1 MKKLSVSVLLVAL
14 LLSLAP
20 TPCHSQANLLK
31 AGSPLITALS
41 SVPSLSKFTSLLQT
55 PGLDKV
61 LGGILK
67 KPFTLLAPTNDA
79 LNSLGAS
86 TLTKLAN
93 PANISKLASF
103 VKDHIVPGK
112 LDAAGLMKSGLK
124 AASGKALNLGSAKLG
139 DLIGGNNFNA
149 FPIDKVLGT

>member
-1 MKKLSVSVLLVAL
+1 MKKLSVSVLLVSL
-14 LLSLAP
+14 LLSVA
-20 TPCHSQANLLK
+20 TTRSSAQADLLK
-31 AGSPLITALS
+31 AGSPLISALS

-55 PGLDKV
+55 PGLDKL
-61 LGGILK
+61 LGGVLK

-86 TLTKLAN
+86 ALTKLAN
-93 PANISKLASF
+93 PTNISKLASF

-112 LDAAGLMKSGLK
+112 LDAAGLMKSGIK

-139 DLIGGNNFNA
+139 DLIGGDTFNA
-149 FPIDKVLGT
+149 FPIDKILGS